1 MPFAYSASLTSILA
15 LVALL
20 LASCV
25 SLDQPQGWSANSE
38 KLLPNGCPDISGTYA
53 TRAAEVYPANAGI
66 LPPLNEI
73 LGPGGLSDMYKRDRP
88 WPALPGATTAA
99 LTLDGDWLYVHFR
112 DDAGGVADLKF
123 KRKHWWGGSID
134 GADGMYHCQKL
145 EQNAALRIDGSRRP
159 SFAVPH
165 LFQPSDVP
173 LLFLS
178 KDRDGSLI
186 VNYRTLRAFVPV
198 PQIGLPVI
206 DWRVG
211 IGWRYPAV
219 APNP

>member
-1 MPFAYSASLTSILA
+1 MCP
-15 LVALL
+15 
-20 LASCV
+20 
-25 SLDQPQGWSANSE
+25 E
-38 KLLPNGCPDISGTYA
+38 PND
-53 TRAAEVYPANAGI
+53 TRATEVYPPNAGT
-66 LPPLNEI
+66 LPRLNEV
-73 LGPGGLSDMYKRDRP
+73 LGPGGLSGVYRRDRP
-88 WPALPGATTAA
+88 WPALPGATTAT

-123 KRKHWWGGSID
+123 KRKHWWGGTID

-145 EQNAALRIDGSRRP
+145 EQGAALGMDGSRRP
-159 SFAVPH
+159 SSGVPY
-165 LFQPSDVP
+165 SINIAIV
-173 LLFLS
+173 FLS

-206 DWRVG
+206 DWREG
-211 IGWRYPAV
+211 ISWRYPAV

>member
-1 MPFAYSASLTSILA
+1 MSFVYSSSLTAILA
-15 LVALL
+15 LVSLL
-20 LASCV
+20 PTGCT
-25 SLDQPQGWSANSE
+25 SLDRPQGWGSNSE
-38 KLLPNGCPDISGTYA
+38 KLLPNGCPDVSGTYG
-53 TRAAEVYPANAGI
+53 TRATEVHPANAGV
-66 LPPLNEI
+66 LPALNEI
-73 LGPGGLSDMYKRDRP
+73 LGPGGLSDIYRRDRP
-88 WPALPGATTAA
+88 WPALCGATTAT
-99 LTLDGDWLYVHFR
+99 LTLDGDWLYVRFR

-123 KRKHWWGGSID
+123 KRKHWWGGTIE

-145 EQNAALRIDGSRRP
+145 EQVAALGMDGSRRP

-165 LFQPSDVP
+165 FFQESDVP

-178 KDRDGSLI
+178 KDRDGSLM
-186 VNYRTLRAFVPV
+186 VNYRVLRAFVPV

-219 APNP
+219 VPNR